1 MSTRDLTDALSTG
14 LAAIAIVLQVVLAL
28 LLLLAL
34 AALVFAPARRLLAEI
49 RATLLGSELWLAWVV
64 ALVATFGSLWY
75 SEIADFV
82 PCRLCWMQRIAMYP
96 MAAILLVAAIR
107 RDLRGGVL
115 YAAIFPVA
123 GSIIAAYHLYIE
135 ANPDKESAA
144 CKVSAPC
151 STKWID
157 EFGYVTMPMLAITAF
172 LTIAALLLFAWSRRE
187 RSPHAAP
194 PASAP

>member
-49 RATLLGSELWLAWVV
+49 RATLLGSELWVAWVV
-64 ALVATFGSLWY
+64 ALVATLGSLWY

-96 MAAILLVAAIR
+96 MTAILLVAAIR

-135 ANPDKESAA
+135 ANPEKESAA

-187 RSPHAAP
+187 RSPYAAP

>member
-1 MSTRDLTDALSTG
+1 MSTRDVTDGLSTG
-14 LAAIAIVLQVVLAL
+14 LAAIAIVLQVVLGL

-34 AALVFAPARRLLAEI
+34 TALVFPPARRLLVEI
-49 RATLLGSELWLAWVV
+49 RTTLLGSELWMAWVV
-64 ALVATFGSLWY
+64 ALVATLGSLWY

-107 RDLRGGVL
+107 RDVRGGVL
-115 YAAIFPVA
+115 YAAVFPLA
-123 GSIIAAYHLYIE
+123 GSIVAAYHLYIE

-157 EFGYVTMPMLAITAF
+157 EFGYVTIPMLALTAF

-187 RSPHAAP
+187 G
-194 PASAP
+194 ASR

>member
-1 MSTRDLTDALSTG
+1 MSTRDVTDALTTG
-14 LAAIAIVLQVVLAL
+14 LAAIAIVLQVVLGL

-34 AALVFAPARRLLAEI
+34 TALVFAPARRLLVEI
-49 RATLLGSELWLAWVV
+49 RTTLLGSELWVAWVV
-64 ALVATFGSLWY
+64 ALVATLGSLWY

-107 RDLRGGVL
+107 RDVRAGVL
-115 YAAIFPVA
+115 YAAIFPLA
-123 GSIIAAYHLYIE
+123 GTIVAAYHLYIE
-135 ANPDKESAA
+135 ANPEKESAS

-157 EFGYVTMPMLAITAF
+157 EFGYVTLPMLAITAF

-187 RSPHAAP
+187 RPSHAAP
-194 PASAP
+194 SAPAR